1 MAEFPWDSVI
11 NSVTSLFGN
20 AQQNKY
26 NKELAQYQ
34 NAFNLEMWNRN
45 NEYNSPKATIGRLVE
60 AGVNPRAYN
69 NLGQFANAADAP
81 QAASYSKTAPLAA
94 FSDIMLTQ
102 AQIENLKSQTEK
114 NNAEIRNKDAD
125 TANKS
130 ERKKFYEYE
139 LNNLVDEVREN
150 RIKHEVWSRERGFST
165 WQDFDNEFGKKFDE
179 YISDV
184 IRIRKGQGASYEYLN
199 DLRRVQKELQEQEK
213 VNFESIP
220 KQWRWLFEAFID
232 FVKLAK

>member
-1 MAEFPWDSVI
+1 MVDSVI
-11 NSVTSLFGN
+11 NAVSGLIGN

-45 NEYNSPKATIGRLVE
+45 NEYNSPQATIQRMVD
-60 AGVNPRAYN
+60 AGINPRSYN

-130 ERKKFYEYE
+130 ERNRFYEYE
-139 LNNLVDEVREN
+139 LNDLISTIREK
-150 RIKHEVWSRERGFST
+150 RIKHEVWSRERGFSS
-165 WQDFDNEFGKKFDE
+165 WVDFDDQLGKEFDE

-220 KQWRWLFEAFID
+220 KEWRWLFEAFID